1 MVKEKIVLF
10 SNDDHI
16 SLFCSVHTT
25 LSILIHRL
33 WMSHKKQSHLILG
46 WEANY
51 FSCLLQE
58 YQVRISNVLYLF

>member
-1 MVKEKIVLF
+1 MMIIFLY
-10 SNDDHI
+10 
-16 SLFCSVHTT
+16 SVVFT
-25 LSILIHRL
+25 LKTSVT
-33 WMSHKKQSHLILG
+33 HKNNLILG